1 MKKLK
6 SKMKNAVEQ
15 ETPSFKEWYGENE
28 KIVQDT
34 ISKNQ
39 DMPQLKL
46 KSIERWAV
54 VCACV
59 LLVLCVSLPLVL
71 KSTEELPTY
80 ASSDIYYPNM
90 SEEEYVHYMDSM
102 GFKFELQNIVA
113 TWGITKDESQLKVL
127 VVIDGEYEIDG
138 GDYYLLK
145 LISHLD
151 NRYHFGDKSIYE
163 SLTDK
168 VVVGDY
174 TIYYREGNAIT
185 LFVNYL
191 LKIEYKGNV
200 CYADV
205 ECFEHSFDDLVAL
218 LTGTLG

>member
-59 LLVLCVSLPLVL
+59 LLVLCISLSFVL
-71 KSTEELPTY
+71 KSAEELPTY

-127 VVIDGEYEIDG
+127 VVIDGECEIDG
-138 GDYYLLK
+138 GDYYMLK
-145 LISHLD
+145 FIYHLD
-151 NRYHFGDKSIYE
+151 NRYHFVDKMSYE
-163 SLTDK
+163 SLTEK

-174 TIYYREGNAIT
+174 TIYYGESTPGM
-185 LFVNYL
+185 LFVKYL
-191 LKIEYKGNV
+191 LKIEYQGNV
-200 CYADV
+200 CYADI

-218 LTGTLG
+218 LTGTLS

>member
-59 LLVLCVSLPLVL
+59 LLVLCISLSFVL
-71 KSTEELPTY
+71 KSAEELPTY

-127 VVIDGEYEIDG
+127 VVIDGECEIDG
-138 GDYYLLK
+138 GDYYMLK
-145 LISHLD
+145 FIYHLD
-151 NRYHFGDKSIYE
+151 NRYHFVDKMSYE
-163 SLTDK
+163 SLTEK

-174 TIYYREGNAIT
+174 TIYYGESTPGM
-185 LFVNYL
+185 LFVKYL
-191 LKIEYKGNV
+191 LKIEYQGNV
-200 CYADV
+200 CYANA
-205 ECFEHSFDDLVAL
+205 ECFEHSFDGLVAL
-218 LTGTLG
+218 LTGTL